1 MAKNPKGPG
10 RQIGDASLGYS
21 APPMSSDLTFKSMG
35 STGLRQFSGWVR
47 EEFLPQLVGRQAAR
61 VYREMQDNSPT
72 VGAIIFAIQ
81 QSMRQVDWR
90 VTPPAD
96 SPECM
101 EKVEFVESI
110 MDDMSTSWSDFV
122 AETLTMLPYGY
133 APHEIIYK
141 RRLGRAPKG
150 KTPEGRPLAGSK
162 FDDGLIGLRS
172 LPIRGQDTILKWFF
186 DPDGEITGL
195 TQQPWVGRL
204 TDIPAQKLLLFRPKA
219 HKNNPEGYSI
229 LRTAYRPYYFTKRLE
244 EQEAVYLERM
254 SGTPEYTVPNAL
266 LLAAAANPP
275 DPAAMAAL
283 TEIKRIITNIRIDEQ
298 MGLIRPSDTYLNT
311 DGSVSSVPQYGFSYV
326 MPQGSRTA
334 ANFDPSIERYKLDI
348 MTSVLADF
356 LTLGHSSRGT
366 QSLADT
372 KVDLFF
378 QAIEGWLASNADVLN
393 NVLLPRLWTLNNFD
407 FETMPA
413 IEPDMPQRVDLD
425 ALGNFVL
432 QLSQAGMPLFPNPQV
447 ENYLLDVAG
456 LPELS
461 EEALHD
467 LVADHDPAKAGD
479 STDAIQK
486 HLAGMLARRMVR
498 KGMLNLPTKKR
509 RRRRG

>member
-1 MAKNPKGPG
+1 
-10 RQIGDASLGYS
+10 
-21 APPMSSDLTFKSMG
+21 MSSDLTFKSMG
-35 STGLRQFSGWVR
+35 STGLRQFSGYIR

-81 QSMRQVDWR
+81 QTMRQVEWR
-90 VTPPAD
+90 VTPPNDTTQA
-96 SPECM
+96 M
-101 EKVEFVESI
+101 EMVEFVETC
-110 MDDMSTSWSDFV
+110 MHDMSTSWSDFV
-122 AETLTMLPYGY
+122 AETLSMLPFGY
-133 APHEIIYK
+133 APHEIVYK
-141 RRLGRAPKG
+141 RRLGRDPKG
-150 KTPEGRPLAGSK
+150 KRPDGRPLPGSK
-162 FDDGLIGLRS
+162 FDDGLIGLRG
-172 LPIRGQDTILKWFF
+172 LPIRGQETILKWFF

-204 TDIPAQKLLLFRPKA
+204 TDIPMEKLLLFRPKA

-254 SGTPEYTVPNAL
+254 SGVPEYTVPNSL
-266 LLAAAANPP
+266 LIAAAATPP
-275 DPAAMAAL
+275 DPNAVAAL
-283 TEIKRIITNIRIDEQ
+283 TAIKNVVMNIRIDEQ

-326 MPQGSRTA
+326 MPMGSRTA
-334 ANFDPSIERYKLDI
+334 ANFDPSIERNKLDI

-356 LTLGHSSRGT
+356 LTLGHSSRGS

-378 QAIEGWLASNADVLN
+378 QATEGWLESNADVLN
-393 NVLLPRLWTLNNFD
+393 NNLLPRLWRLNNFD
-407 FETMPA
+407 FALMPK

-425 ALGNFVL
+425 SLGNFVMH
-432 QLSQAGMPLFPNPQV
+432 LSQAGMPLFPNPQV

-461 EEALHD
+461 EEQLHE
-467 LVADHDPAKAGD
+467 LVD
-479 STDAIQK
+479 SDNPTAPEEVKKYI
-486 HLAGMLARRMVR
+486 AGMLAKRLIR
-498 KGMLNLPTKKR
+498 KGHISNKSVKKR
-509 RRRRG
+509 RRRA